1 MVEKIYV
8 SKFLSDGTLDE
19 DNIVCLPLRSY
30 DETNIAVTNIDGLAP
45 MPGTINM
52 DDNAGADGSIFN
64 SARAQN
70 RSIVLTL
77 KQFESD
83 AYDFDRNYIS
93 KTMEAT
99 RRKIYM
105 LFPLKKKVRLTFET
119 DTRTYYIDGFV
130 ETINSDYFGDL
141 EGTQVTVLCPDP
153 YFKIEWPNG
162 GFSLIKSGIPYEID
176 MSPNDQ
182 SHFYGLDHNIP
193 MIITVYIKKNV
204 NYIADD
210 GSKVIFSIGRGLSLD
225 TMEYMDISNVN
236 VQNGDKFVINTKTR
250 TVDWIGQRNAEIIY
264 RNGLPFISFNTVS
277 PIDYFE
283 YYIPGKNPYVD
294 RIGNHRLLFN
304 DWFTI
309 DKDVPTQFLFLADSA
324 DYIEN
329 INETWNLNTYY
340 EKTTEMDQT
349 TGETK
354 IIYVLLDAKPEGWD
368 DPESDEYYTN
378 YYIREQFAD
387 VVIKPLLEY
396 EGV

>member
-30 DETNIAVTNIDGLAP
+30 DESNMAVTNIDGLNP

-70 RSIVLTL
+70 RSITITL

-83 AYDFDRNYIS
+83 AYDFDRNYIA

-141 EGTQVTVLCPDP
+141 EGTQVTVVCPDP
-153 YFKIEWPNG
+153 YFKVEWPNG
-162 GFSLIKSGIPYEID
+162 GFSLLESGKPYEID
-176 MSPNDQ
+176 MSPNNQ

-193 MIITVYIKKNV
+193 MIITVYIREPTD
-204 NYIADD
+204 YIAED
-210 GSKVIFSIGRGLSLD
+210 GEKVSFLIGRGLSSD
-225 TMEYMDISNVN
+225 VMEYMEISRVN
-236 VQNGDKFVINTKTR
+236 VEAGDKFVINTKTR
-250 TVDWIGQRNAEIIY
+250 TVDWIGTRNAKIIY
-264 RNGLPFISFNTVS
+264 RNGLPFVSFNEIS
-277 PIDYFE
+277 SIDYYE
-283 YYIPGKNPYVD
+283 YYIPGQNPYVD

-304 DWFTI
+304 EWFTI
-309 DKDVPTQFLFLADSA
+309 DKDAPTQFMFFAKNANYIPNDSS
-324 DYIEN
+324 
-329 INETWNLNTYY
+329 TWSLDTYY
-340 EKTTEMDQT
+340 EKIEETDPE
-349 TGETK
+349 TGAE
-354 IIYVLLDAKPEGWD
+354 IVRYDLLEYKPEGWD

-378 YYIREQFAD
+378 YYIRQQFAD